1 MGAHASRQTLDRLN
15 YWLERV
21 MSQLEAGR
29 WFRAHGF
36 PIKPAYNCR
45 RKLYT
50 AIARKIARKQVLYLE
65 FGVFQG
71 ASMRIWSDMLNNQ
84 CSPFLGFY
92 SFRGMPENSN
102 T

>member
-1 MGAHASRQTLDRLN
+1 MPASEPFLIWVIRSILTRVGAHTSRKRLDWLD

-21 MSQLEAGR
+21 MSQLEVGR

-36 PIKPAYNCR
+36 PFKPAYSNR
-45 RKLYT
+45 RKLYS
-50 AIARKIARKQVLYLE
+50 AVARKIANEQVLYLE

-71 ASMRIWSDMLNNQ
+71 ASMR
-84 CSPFLGFY
+84 
-92 SFRGMPENSN
+92 